1 MSVGKMLKKLKK
13 IIRQYLPVS
22 DKEIIPVLRFDGVIG
37 SAKSLGR
44 KGLCFDSLKDAM
56 DEAFDDERTN
66 IVAIIINSPGGSPV
80 QSSLIFQYLTYLKK
94 KKDKKIIA
102 FVEDVAASG
111 GYYIA
116 CAADEIYAD
125 GHSIVG
131 SIGVVSGGFGFV
143 GAIEKIGVER
153 RVYTSGES
161 KAMLDPF
168 LPENP
173 DHIAH
178 LKTLQ
183 EEVHKGFKAVVTQSR
198 NSKLQDT
205 DGNEIFSGKF
215 WAGSVSKS
223 LGLID
228 GIASLHQKMT
238 DLYGEEFKL
247 VPIKIDKK
255 GMLEKIMGM
264 HIESLMGEIKY
275 TIHDLLTTKLR

>member
-1 MSVGKMLKKLKK
+1 MLKKLKK

-22 DKEIIPVLRFDGVIG
+22 DKEIIPVLRFEGVIG

-44 KGLCFDSLKDAM
+44 KGLCFDGLKDAM

-80 QSSLIFQYLTYLKK
+80 QSSLIFQYLTLLKK

-125 GHSIVG
+125 GHSIIG

-143 GAIEKIGVER
+143 NAIEKIGVER
-153 RVYTSGES
+153 RIYTSGES

-178 LKTLQ
+178 LKSLQ
-183 EEVHKGFKAVVTQSR
+183 EEVHKGFKDVVTQSR
-198 NSKLQDT
+198 KDKLHST
-205 DGNEIFSGKF
+205 DDNDIFSGKF
-215 WAGSVSKS
+215 WAGSVSVS

-228 GIASLHQKMT
+228 GLASLEQKMT
-238 DLYGEEFKL
+238 DLYGDEFKL

-255 GMLEKIMGM
+255 GVLEKIMGI
-264 HIESLMGEIKY
+264 HIDNFIGEIKY
-275 TIHDLLTTKLR
+275 AIHDILNTKLR